1 MIERLNLHEIS
12 WSRSVRIWTRLSVQ
26 PAITNKIKK
35 ITTGH
40 KLQILRLGPS
50 VLIQGRTL
58 RYVFL
63 NLYLRNVWPD
73 AKINVSPAFHKS
85 DPKCSSSGFYI
96 KGDVFKVAQKVTKYW
111 ASFDQNMLPRPVRKP
126 NLVTLLRLRIHR
138 FVATFY
144 FGGSKLQNSLSES
157 LVLSLTELS
166 IWEKRFAVL
175 VPLLL
180 VFRCEDF
187 IVCWLWIGCCVY
199 NR

>member
-111 ASFDQNMLPRPVRKP
+111 ASFDKKMLPRPVRKP
-126 NLVTLLRLRIHR
+126 KSGHTAEVTYTSVCGNVLFRRINAAKLLWCK
-138 FVATFY
+138 FY
-144 FGGSKLQNSLSES
+144 LSA
-157 LVLSLTELS
+157 
-166 IWEKRFAVL
+166 K
-175 VPLLL
+175 
-180 VFRCEDF
+180 
-187 IVCWLWIGCCVY
+187 
-199 NR
+199 N